1 MNYKKMKQL
10 TALILCGVLLCA
22 CSSEEIIS
30 DTNTTNNQV
39 ATTVLTS
46 EYITYDDDDL
56 YQAYDEET
64 VETIDLSKESGTVE
78 ITSAGTY
85 VLEGTLIGSVSV
97 KVSKEDT
104 VRLILNNVEI
114 TSSDG
119 SAIYCTQA
127 KKLILSMP
135 EGTTNTIK
143 DAATYSDQGTDAPTA
158 AIYAQDD
165 MTINGTGTLN
175 VTGQY
180 NDAITSK
187 DTLKLIEG
195 TYVVTSADDGFVGR
209 DFLYVHSGTYQ
220 VNVTGDGL
228 KTTYDTDTEKGDM
241 IIEGG
246 SFTITAG
253 SDGLQAEHTLAIYDG
268 TYTIETGGGSING
281 SSAANANTPGG
292 FGMWN
297 SASTSE
303 ETASAKGIKAGGD
316 LHLQGGTYQLDT
328 SDDAIHSNANITII
342 NGNFSIA
349 SGDDGIHADSTLTM
363 AGGTI
368 DVTKSY
374 EGLEGSSVVINAGY
388 IQVTSSDDGIN
399 SAGGSDNDNTGQP
412 SPDHFMSGGNN
423 NIEIH
428 GGTVQVDA
436 SGDGLDANGSITMNG
451 GVVIVFGPEDSGNGA
466 LDYDGSFDISGGTLI
481 ACGASGMAQ
490 ATSTSST
497 QNAIMANI
505 ATQSANT
512 PFYITDEADNFII
525 GVSPTKSY
533 SSVLIS
539 SSKLQTG
546 ATYSLYTG
554 GSGGSVNDAGY
565 IESGLSGG
573 TQIDTVSISSSVTT
587 YGSGAMGGGKGG
599 RDKGGMPGE
608 MGDQPQR

>member
-1 MNYKKMKQL
+1 MNCKKLKQH
-10 TALILCGVLLCA
+10 TALFLCGVLLCA
-22 CSSEEIIS
+22 CANEETGS
-30 DTNTTNNQV
+30 NTNTTNNQ
-39 ATTVLTS
+39 ATVTS
-46 EYITYDDDDL
+46 SSNYISYDDDDT
-56 YQAYDEET
+56 YQAYDAGD

-85 VLEGTLIGSVSV
+85 VLEGTLKGSISV
-97 KVSKEDT
+97 KVSKNDT

-119 SAIYCTQA
+119 AAIYCTQA
-127 KKLILSMP
+127 KKLIISMP
-135 EGTTNTIK
+135 EGTINTIV
-143 DAATYSDQGTDAPTA
+143 DGTSYSDQGADAPSA
-158 AIYAQDD
+158 AIFAQDD
-165 MTINGTGTLN
+165 LTINGGGTLN
-175 VTGQY
+175 VTSQY

-187 DTLKLIEG
+187 DTLKLMEG
-195 TYVVTSADDGFVGR
+195 TYVVASADDGFIGR

-220 VNVTGDGL
+220 IDAIGDGL
-228 KTTYDTDTEKGDM
+228 KTTYDTDSEKGDM
-241 IIEGG
+241 VLEGG

-253 SDGLQAEHTLAIYDG
+253 SDGLQSEHSLTIYDG
-268 TYTIETGGGSING
+268 TYTIETGGGSVNG
-281 SSAANANTPGG
+281 ASAANANTPGG

-297 SASTSE
+297 QSTSSTD
-303 ETASAKGIKAGGD
+303 TASAKGIKVGGD
-316 LHLQGGTYQLDT
+316 LLIQGGTYQLDT
-328 SDDAIHSNANITII
+328 SDDTIHSNANITIED
-342 NGNFSIA
+342 GNYSIA
-349 SGDDGIHADSTLTM
+349 SGDDGMHADGTLTIN
-363 AGGTI
+363 GGTI
-368 DVTKSY
+368 DITKSY
-374 EGLEGSSVVINAGY
+374 EGLEGGGVVINAGY
-388 IQVTSSDDGIN
+388 IQVTSSDDGVN
-399 SAGGSDNDNTGQP
+399 SAGGSDRDNEGQP
-412 SPDHFMSGGNN
+412 SPDQFMSGGNS

-428 GGTVQVDA
+428 GGTLQVDA
-436 SGDGLDANGSITMNG
+436 NGDGIDANGSVSMDG
-451 GVVIVFGPEDSGNGA
+451 GTLIVFGPEDSGNGA

-512 PFYITDEADNFII
+512 PFYITDEADNFVI

-565 IESGLSGG
+565 VESGLSGG
-573 TQIDTVSISSSVTT
+573 TQIDAVSISSSVTT